1 MHQVSV
7 RFLFCS
13 LKFDWEGESCK
24 GLEMRALESRTE
36 RNRQSHG
43 WEEREVHVSQR
54 IQTVPKPGVV
64 PSFRGYLQTQGEL
77 TARRRMLPLGLLGV
91 TRSKAAGSRAVSGM
105 SLPNAAGWGTQ

>member
-36 RNRQSHG
+36 TGKAMAGRRERFTCHRGSKQLQNPEWYRPSVGTFRHG
-43 WEEREVHVSQR
+43 
-54 IQTVPKPGVV
+54 G
-64 PSFRGYLQTQGEL
+64 
-77 TARRRMLPLGLLGV
+77 
-91 TRSKAAGSRAVSGM
+91 
-105 SLPNAAGWGTQ
+105 N